1 MSQPHNGDPGLS
13 VVDPGVSAGNPR
25 LSRDGE
31 SLRPLRVLWGMIRFS
46 PFYFTLC
53 VAYAV
58 FLYLCLPIPL
68 GFATRAF
75 FDALAGG
82 DALAGEPAGLNA
94 WSAIALLVAV
104 QLGEVLADPI
114 LRNPWSAVQQKSHV
128 LLRCTLFAGI
138 LRGYGRHGLPASTG
152 DTISRFRDDPESIAD
167 TLDALCDLIG
177 RASFAVVAVVV
188 MWWIEP
194 TITAVVFL
202 PLLACAFLCHALER
216 QIIAYRAASR
226 AATGQVTGFLAELVG
241 AQLAIKVAGAAS
253 HAVARL
259 TALGDARRTV
269 AVRDSVFEQVLS
281 SISLNLVHLGTGVV
295 LLLGASAIRQGTFT
309 VGDFALFV
317 VYLDQL
323 TWLPEEIGRL
333 ISDLKRIEVSYG
345 RMRALVPGEPP
356 AALVEP
362 APVYLWS
369 SPPPPPAQIPRSA
382 PGREP
387 FARLEVRGLGYTHPD
402 GTRGVEDVSFGL
414 ARGSFTVVTGRIGS
428 GKTTLLHA
436 LLGLL
441 PADSGDIRWNGRPV
455 EDAGAFFVPPRTAY
469 TPQVPR
475 LFSETLRENLLLGW
489 PDDPAMLGRATQSA
503 VLEPDLAS
511 LDRGLETPI
520 GPRGVK
526 LSGGQI
532 QRAAAA
538 RMFVRDAE
546 LLVFD
551 DLSSALD
558 TETEAELWRRLFA
571 RGHDVTYLVVSH
583 RPAALRRAD
592 QILVLDGGR
601 IVARGTLTDL
611 LACSPEM
618 QRLWGEEAQ
627 AVAISP

>member
-1 MSQPHNGDPGLS
+1 
-13 VVDPGVSAGNPR
+13 
-25 LSRDGE
+25 
-31 SLRPLRVLWGMIRFS
+31 MIRFS
-46 PFYFTLC
+46 PFYFALC

-58 FLYLCLPIPL
+58 WLYLCLPIPL

-75 FDALAGG
+75 FDALSGPSGQSGQA
-82 DALAGEPAGLNA
+82 AGLNA

-128 LLRCTLFAGI
+128 LLRANLFAGI
-138 LRGYGRHGLPASTG
+138 LRGYGRYGLRASTG

-167 TLDALCDLIG
+167 ALDALCDLIG

-202 PLLACAFLCHALER
+202 PMLACAFLCHALER
-216 QIIAYRAASR
+216 RIMAYRAASR
-226 AATGQVTGFLAELVG
+226 SATSRVTGFLAELVG
-241 AQLAIKVAGAAS
+241 AQLAIKAAGAAS

-259 TALGDARRTV
+259 TALGDARRKV
-269 AVRDSVFEQVLS
+269 AVRDTVFEHVLL

-362 APVYLWS
+362 TPVYLWS
-369 SPPPPPAQIPRSA
+369 EPPPPAPSLLAPRSA
-382 PGREP
+382 SLAPLHERSGLGREP
-387 FARLEVRGLGYTHPD
+387 FERLEVRGLSYTHPD
-402 GTRGVEDVSFGL
+402 GTRGIDDVSFGL
-414 ARGSFTVVTGRIGS
+414 DHGTFTVVTGRIGS

-441 PADSGDIRWNGRPV
+441 SADSGEVRWNGRLVSDP
-455 EDAGAFFVPPRTAY
+455 GAFFVPPRTAY

-489 PDDPAMLGRATQSA
+489 PDDPAMLDRAIRSA
-503 VLEPDLAS
+503 VLEPDLAA

-520 GPRGVK
+520 GPRGIK
-526 LSGGQI
+526 LSGGQV

-538 RMFVRDAE
+538 RMFARDAE
-546 LLVFD
+546 LLVLD

-571 RGHDVTYLVVSH
+571 RGHDATCLVVSH

-592 QILVLDGGR
+592 QILVLDEGR
-601 IVARGTLTDL
+601 IVARGTLPEL

-618 QRLWGEEAQ
+618 QRLWGEEQQ
-627 AVAISP
+627 ASPDVTQETLVTASD